1 MSQYGVHLGRANGE
15 LTPTQNPWQSRKCQ
29 YFVHSPTRK
38 VAVTSIAEAMPMGR
52 LWYPASNQRP
62 MGKPNMNMK
71 AYWTEPIHAL
81 FLEGQFSERTGFTIS
96 AAYMSDGE

>member
-1 MSQYGVHLGRANGE
+1 
-15 LTPTQNPWQSRKCQ
+15 
-29 YFVHSPTRK
+29 
-38 VAVTSIAEAMPMGR
+38 MGR